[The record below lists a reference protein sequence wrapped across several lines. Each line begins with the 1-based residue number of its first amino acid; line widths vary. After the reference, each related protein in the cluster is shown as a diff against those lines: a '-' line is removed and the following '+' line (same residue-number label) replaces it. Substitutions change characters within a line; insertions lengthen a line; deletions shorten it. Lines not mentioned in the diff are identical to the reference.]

1 MNKKTK
7 KCKPSDYPDLWHFF
21 PADASLSNLSKKI
34 TKLKKE
40 RKENDKPNIDMKPSG
55 LWLSIGDAWLTF
67 LNESGLSKTKNY
79 NKIKACVP
87 RDKLIVFRNKRDALS
102 FHEKYGV
109 EMKFHIINMPMIN
122 WTRVR
127 QDYPDKVGLALAFKP
142 HFDLK
147 SPLFWLNSWEV
158 PSVVL
163 WDVCAIRSV
172 LEMF

>member
-21 PADASLSNLSKKI
+21 PNHAPLAKRMSK
-34 TKLKKE
+34 LYE
-40 RKENDKPNIDMKPSG
+40 ENDKMDDEIDMKPSG

-67 LNESGLSKTKNY
+67 LDESGFSKSKNY

-102 FHEKYGV
+102 FHKKYGV
-109 EMKFHIINMPMIN
+109 YMKFHTIIMPMIN

-147 SPLFWLNSWEV
+147 SPLFWLNSWDV

-163 WDVCAIRSV
+163 WDRSAIRSV
-172 LEMF
+172 LDK